1 MILWEKASSC
11 SKLTISICMLGSS
24 QYYYFYSILKFM
36 QNTWKLL
43 LLFTATLGSE
53 GGCQSEGK
61 YTVGVKMKL
70 YRSNSIYHV
79 IPYTALQINSNLQKA
94 WELSTKEIKYTVQR
108 EPRQN
113 LAPTESLP
121 HGSPSRAFS
130 QATLHYTPPIIKGLT
145 SSHLSKACQTL
156 RKTFN
161 KEKLTFFFDN
171 WKIEKKP
178 ECFNLLLSQSLK
190 RINSKFK
197 KLDNGSWTN
206 KQTLRV

>member
-11 SKLTISICMLGSS
+11 SKLTISICMLGYS

-61 YTVGVKMKL
+61 YTVGMKMKL

-121 HGSPSRAFS
+121 HGSPSRALR

-161 KEKLTFFFDN
+161 KEKLTLFFWQLKN
-171 WKIEKKP
+171 REKTRMFQFTTLTKF
-178 ECFNLLLSQSLK
+178 EEN
-190 RINSKFK
+190 KFK
-197 KLDNGSWTN
+197 IQKV
-206 KQTLRV
+206 K